1 MDPVIVRE
9 YWARWQAVAD
19 VEEAER
25 RRATVEER
33 WRKLDAIFRMAVSL
47 GLDLR
52 AQSDDEVIV
61 WQRWARL
68 KTGSA

>member
-9 YWARWQAVAD
+9 YRARWQAVAD

-33 WRKLDAIFRMAVSL
+33 WRKLDAVFRMALSL

-52 AQSDDEVIV
+52 AQQDDEVIV